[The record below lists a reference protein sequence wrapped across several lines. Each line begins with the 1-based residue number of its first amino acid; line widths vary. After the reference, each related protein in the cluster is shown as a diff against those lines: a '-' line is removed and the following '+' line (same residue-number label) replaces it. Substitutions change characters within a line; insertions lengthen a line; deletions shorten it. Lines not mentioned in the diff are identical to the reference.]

1 MRQAQ
6 ATSDSSSPSQPWR
19 KQQPSRALEPIH
31 PSLLYAVPQDSPSR
45 ASSPLQPPGKLPKY
59 MHRRGR
65 FYYFKRKIPADLMHV
80 FGDGRD
86 QMWKALGTSLFE
98 KAKVMLAV
106 EVSEFD
112 FAVAKHRRQLATQS
126 AGVPVR
132 VAEPKGSEAPAT
144 VDVTLT
150 AQQQAHMALVR
161 GIEESLQK
169 LLAMMPGGQG
179 LSATNSGTNSGMT
192 TALSIAPPAPARAKV
207 QGQKER
213 AKPATQTSTD
223 PNYGARKPTLL
234 HLYEDWRLKQT
245 RQRSVRTMLRTVHEF
260 RDIHGSL
267 AVESITRQHARDYR
281 DLLTERGLAKDTVE
295 NKIGFLAT
303 LVRHGMVEIVEDLQR
318 NPFEKIAVTGG
329 TGLRPKKNR
338 RAYTIAE
345 LNQIF
350 AGGLYTGE
358 LKVRGQL
365 LEAAYWLPLLGPFVG
380 ARIEEICQLRVEDVH
395 RVNGVWCLRIC
406 DLDEDQKLKNDGSF
420 RRVPLHEE
428 VIRCGFLRHAA
439 QMKLA
444 GHKRL
449 FPSLL
454 NENENGVY
462 SNAAGKWF
470 GRYLDSVG
478 LSDHRL
484 DYHSYRYFFRQQ
496 CSLCGVEEEPRDA
509 LTGHWVGKSDSGRA
523 YMKGENA
530 QYPFPKL
537 VDAIG
542 RLRYDDLR
550 ISHLHIAN
558 PMHGVV
564 ETLIEGT

>member
-1 MRQAQ
+1 
-6 ATSDSSSPSQPWR
+6 
-19 KQQPSRALEPIH
+19 
-31 PSLLYAVPQDSPSR
+31 
-45 ASSPLQPPGKLPKY
+45 

-65 FYYFKRKIPADLMHV
+65 FYYFKRKIPADLMQV

-112 FAVAKHRRQLATQS
+112 FAVAKHRRQIAAKT
-126 AGVPVR
+126 AGVPIRAADPKKAEAAVT
-132 VAEPKGSEAPAT
+132 VAGAITPE
-144 VDVTLT
+144 
-150 AQQQAHMALVR
+150 QQAHMALMR
-161 GIEESLQK
+161 SIEESIQK
-169 LLAMMPGGQG
+169 LVSMMPGAHAVASMSSTSQ
-179 LSATNSGTNSGMT
+179 
-192 TALSIAPPAPARAKV
+192 IAPPASARAKL
-207 QGQKER
+207 QGPQVR

-223 PNYGARKPTLL
+223 PDYGARKPTLL

-245 RQRSVRTMLRTVHEF
+245 RERSAKAMLRTVHEF

-329 TGLRPKKNR
+329 AGVRPKKNR
-338 RAYTIAE
+338 RAYEVSE

-350 AGGLYTGE
+350 AGGLYNGE
-358 LKVRGQL
+358 LKVKGQL
-365 LEAAYWLPLLGPFVG
+365 LEAAYWLPLLGPFIG
-380 ARIEEICQLRVEDVH
+380 ARIEEVCQLRVKDIH

-406 DLDEDQKLKNDGSF
+406 DLDEDQKIKNDGSF
-420 RRVPLHEE
+420 RRVPLHEDI
-428 VIRCGFLRHAA
+428 IRCGFLRHVA

-444 GHKRL
+444 GHERI

-454 NENENGVY
+454 NENENGVF

-470 GRYLDSVG
+470 GRYLDTVG
-478 LSDHRL
+478 LTDRRL
-484 DYHSYRYFFRQQ
+484 DYHSYRYVFRQQ

-509 LTGHWVGKSDSGRA
+509 LTGHWVGKSDSGRT

-537 VDAIG
+537 VDAIA

-550 ISHLHIAN
+550 ISHLYIPN

-564 ETLIEGT
+564 ETLIERV

>member
-1 MRQAQ
+1 MRHSQA
-6 ATSDSSSPSQPWR
+6 PSQPPS
-19 KQQPSRALEPIH
+19 QPPSLVQPKHKLRPPKALSPTH
-31 PSLLYAVPQDSPSR
+31 PSLLYAVPQDSPSV
-45 ASSPLQPPGKLPKY
+45 ASSPTQPPGKLPMY

-65 FYYFKRKIPADLMHV
+65 FYYFKRKIPADLMSV
-80 FGDGRD
+80 YGDGRE

-112 FAVAKHRRQLATQS
+112 FAVAKHRRQIAAKT

-132 VAEPKGSEAPAT
+132 AADSKKAETSVT
-144 VDVTLT
+144 VTGAFTLE
-150 AQQQAHMALVR
+150 QQAHIALVR
-161 GIEESLQK
+161 SIEESIQK
-169 LLAMMPGGQG
+169 LVSMMPGGHAVAG
-179 LSATNSGTNSGMT
+179 MSAATP
-192 TALSIAPPAPARAKV
+192 IAPPASARAKL
-207 QGQKER
+207 QGPHVR

-223 PNYGARKPTLL
+223 PDYGARKPTLL

-245 RQRSVRTMLRTVHEF
+245 RERSAKAMLRTVHEF

-303 LVRHGMVEIVEDLQR
+303 LVRHGMVEIVEDLLR

-329 TGLRPKKNR
+329 AGVRPKKNR
-338 RAYTIAE
+338 RAYEIQE

-358 LKVRGQL
+358 LKVKGQV

-406 DLDEDQKLKNDGSF
+406 DLDEEQKIKNDGSF
-420 RRVPLHEE
+420 RRVPLHED
-428 VIRCGFLRHAA
+428 VIRCGFLRHVA

-444 GHKRL
+444 GHDRI

-454 NENENGVY
+454 NDNENGVF

-509 LTGHWVGKSDSGRA
+509 LTGHWVGKSDSGRT

-550 ISHLHIAN
+550 ISHLYMAN
-558 PMHGVV
+558 PMAGVV
-564 ETLIEGT
+564 EALIE